1 MHGRACGRKE
11 SRQRTGHEKKATG
24 SVVPGGDVE
33 EEVELDVM
41 GPGTGAKFISA
52 VATQAHLL
60 PMLPEIGEWLQSV
73 KEIGHTLTRARIA
86 SV

>member
-1 MHGRACGRKE
+1 M
-11 SRQRTGHEKKATG
+11 T
-24 SVVPGGDVE
+24 VE

-41 GPGTGAKFISA
+41 GPGTGVKFISA
-52 VATQAHLL
+52 RAAQAHLFFAL
-60 PMLPEIGEWLQSV
+60 MPMLPKISEWLQSV

>member
-1 MHGRACGRKE
+1 ML
-11 SRQRTGHEKKATG
+11 
-24 SVVPGGDVE
+24 E

-41 GPGTGAKFISA
+41 GPGTGTIFISA
-52 VATQAHLL
+52 VAMQAHLFSAL
-60 PMLPEIGEWLQSV
+60 MPMLPEIGEWLQSV